1 MNILVV
7 VAKVRKIEVFDITN
21 KFPQSFSTFLIEF
34 LLDLKIKVH
43 EKGKKFSF
51 FVAVA

>member
-1 MNILVV
+1 MNNLVV
-7 VAKVRKIEVFDITN
+7 VAKVGKIGVFDIN

-43 EKGKKFSF
+43 VKGRKFSL
-51 FVAVA
+51 FVTVA

>member
-1 MNILVV
+1 MNNLVV
-7 VAKVRKIEVFDITN
+7 VAKVRKIGVF
-21 KFPQSFSTFLIEF
+21 TFLIEF

-43 EKGKKFSF
+43 VKGRKFSL